1 MTILDCISILKDA
14 VEELKNNMNRLNSM
28 TIKERVEKS
37 EGTSSILNYS
47 KEKIQN
53 ILDSQY
59 NGIGQFYK
67 FRFEFDILS
76 KGYNTLE
83 NQYII
88 ISENANKCN
97 LIVEGLK
104 NIEKCKQLHKTIL
117 KKLNEKYTDFT
128 KESVDI
134 NRIYINMYSL
144 MESFYY
150 QDPTF

>member
-1 MTILDCISILKDA
+1 MTILDCICTLKD
-14 VEELKNNMNRLNSM
+14 VIEELKNNMNNLNSM
-28 TIKERVEKS
+28 TTEERIKKS
-37 EGTSSILNYS
+37 EGTTPLNYS

-53 ILDSQY
+53 ILDLQY
-59 NGIGQFYK
+59 TGVGQFYK
-67 FRFEFDILS
+67 FRFEFDILP

-88 ISENANKCN
+88 ISENANKLN
-97 LIVEGLK
+97 LTEQGLK
-104 NIEKCKQLHKTIL
+104 SIEKCKQLHKTIL

-128 KESVDI
+128 KESRDI
-134 NRIYINMYSL
+134 NSIYIKMYGL